1 MNKYI
6 LIWLLSVIISA
17 FSQVLLKIAANR
29 TYDSRIREY
38 LNPLVIAAYGIFG
51 LSWAMTTYALRYVE
65 YAKNSPVIE
74 ATSYIWGPLFGVV
87 LLREKIT
94 KRRLTGMAVILVGI
108 MIFTFSR

>member
-6 LIWLLSVIISA
+6 VIWLLSVIISA

-29 TYDSRIREY
+29 KYENHLREY
-38 LNPLVIAAYGIFG
+38 LNPLVITAYMIFG
-51 LSWAMTTYALRYVE
+51 ISWAMTTYALRYVS
-65 YAKNSPVIE
+65 YADHSPIIE

-94 KRRLTGMAVILVGI
+94 KRRLLGMLVILAGI
-108 MIFTFSR
+108 MIFTFS

>member
-1 MNKYI
+1 M
-6 LIWLLSVIISA
+6 LSVVISA

-29 TYDSRIREY
+29 TYESRLKEY
-38 LNPLVIAAYGIFG
+38 LNPLVIGAYGIFG

-94 KRRLTGMAVILVGI
+94 RRTLAGMLVILAGI
-108 MIFTFSR
+108 MIFTFAR

>member
-6 LIWLLSVIISA
+6 LIWLFSVIISA

-29 TYDSRIREY
+29 TYDNRIREY
-38 LNPLVIAAYGIFG
+38 LNPLVILAYGIFG

-65 YAKNSPVIE
+65 YAQNSPVIE
-74 ATSYIWGPLFGVV
+74 ATSYIWGPLFGVL

-94 KRRLTGMAVILVGI
+94 KRRFLGMMVILAGI
-108 MIFTFSR
+108 MIFTFS